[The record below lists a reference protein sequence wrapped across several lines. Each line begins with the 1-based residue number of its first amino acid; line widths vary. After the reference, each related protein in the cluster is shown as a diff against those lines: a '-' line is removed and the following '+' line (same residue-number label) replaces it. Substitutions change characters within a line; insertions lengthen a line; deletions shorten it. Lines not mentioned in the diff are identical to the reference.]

1 MWLLSILFSDF
12 RLSYPMK
19 PLTPCFL
26 CPPCWQ
32 VPKSREG
39 WFSAE
44 STPIIQPIGK
54 ITTESTVVCV
64 FKYNARF
71 VQQLIQNEE
80 GGKRAFNCQ
89 VSIKIF
95 LNMIK
100 KRKLLKMMYCSVSDT
115 DILRKMK
122 SECSF
127 QESNLRPSDY

>member
-1 MWLLSILFSDF
+1 
-12 RLSYPMK
+12 MK

-32 VPKSREG
+32 VPKSRKG

-44 STPIIQPIGK
+44 STPIIQPVGK
-54 ITTESTVVCV
+54 ITTEGTVVCV

-71 VQQLIQNEE
+71 VQQLIQDEE

-95 LNMIK
+95 LNMRK
-100 KRKLLKMMYCSVSDT
+100 KEKIIENDVLF
-115 DILRKMK
+115 
-122 SECSF
+122 SE
-127 QESNLRPSDY
+127 